1 MIIIIEIFINMLPKK
16 FYKNNNKKIKEL
28 LSKVKLYTITYDY
41 ILNPYYGEYIKESF
55 DKWGNIVD
63 VLGFMKLSGLE
74 NDEVDNPEKEHLFK
88 MKKQRPT
95 VYSSAVLIN
104 SFASLNIC
112 FWSSIEL

>member
-63 VLGFMKLSGLE
+63 VLGIMKLSGYE
-74 NDEVDNPEKEHLFK
+74 KYEVEHNFRQI
-88 MKKQRPT
+88 MKTKYIET
-95 VYSSAVLIN
+95 KKIK
-104 SFASLNIC
+104 SFTISDISETIL
-112 FWSSIEL
+112 